1 MIFQTHK
8 HIIREWA
15 VSSCAKIMYSRHQKK
30 YVLNSVL
37 CNDFFFAQKGNI
49 VEKTKTK
56 QNDMVVDKI

>member
-1 MIFQTHK
+1 M
-8 HIIREWA
+8 
-15 VSSCAKIMYSRHQKK
+15 SCFFLCYSRHQNK

-37 CNDFFFAQKGNI
+37 CNDFFFAQKGTI